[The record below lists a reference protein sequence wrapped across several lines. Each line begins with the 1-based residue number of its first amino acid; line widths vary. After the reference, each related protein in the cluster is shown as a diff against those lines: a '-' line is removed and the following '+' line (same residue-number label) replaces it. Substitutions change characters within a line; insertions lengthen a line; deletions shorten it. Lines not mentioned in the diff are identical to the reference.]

1 MQQPEFSSFWSV
13 QKVLK
18 QVKSIAAD
26 VHVCNTL
33 WHNKG
38 NPNGKKTT
46 YGAKLYFQGKT
57 LMEFDKSKKVDLHK
71 EQQFKLS

>member
-1 MQQPEFSSFWSV
+1 MQQPDFSSIWSV

-18 QVKSIAAD
+18 QISIAAD
-26 VHVCNTL
+26 VLVCNTL

-38 NPNGKKTT
+38 NPNGKK
-46 YGAKLYFQGKT
+46 G
-57 LMEFDKSKKVDLHK
+57 LMALNFIIKEKQWNEKSKKVDLHK